1 MKRYIISW
9 ESSSMAFS
17 SMIGTAKK
25 EKKKENAIWYFFY
38 VGPGNEFASKFAM

>member
-17 SMIGTAKK
+17 IMIGTAKK
-25 EKKKENAIWYFFY
+25 NKQFGIF
-38 VGPGNEFASKFAM
+38 SM